1 MELIFK
7 KLYDEPEHEYHLD
20 ITLGYDVHGNGYA
33 YERDGDGNK
42 VTLNYTNMLRLEK
55 YWRSD
60 KYNNKMSEI
69 FVTPEYFADNFYLS
83 FIPYELEGKHTRVEE
98 LINKGIKADFEELY
112 PENGTVNEA
121 ANTFNKIL
129 NGCDNRE
136 VQCDP
141 KEEPEE

>member
-1 MELIFK
+1 MELVFK
-7 KLYDEPEHEYHLD
+7 KLYGEPELEYHLD
-20 ITLGYDVHGNGYA
+20 LFRGENNYGNCYA
-33 YERDGDGNK
+33 YDRDENNAK
-42 VTLNYTNMLRLEK
+42 TTINYPEMLRLET
-55 YWRSD
+55 YWRTGIHSH
-60 KYNNKMSEI
+60 KMHEI

-83 FIPYELEGKHTRVEE
+83 FIPYEIEGKHTKVEE
-98 LINKGIKADFEELY
+98 LVNKGIKADFEELY

-121 ANTFNKIL
+121 TNTFNKIL

>member
-20 ITLGYDVHGNGYA
+20 ISLGCNAHGDAYA
-33 YERDGDGNK
+33 YNWDAAGNK
-42 VTLNYTNMLRLEK
+42 VAINYKDVLRLEK

-60 KYNNKMSEI
+60 KYSHKMCEL

-83 FIPYELEGKHTRVEE
+83 FIPYEIEGKHTIVEE
-98 LINKGIKADFEELY
+98 LVNKGIKADFEELY

-141 KEEPEE
+141 KEEPEG